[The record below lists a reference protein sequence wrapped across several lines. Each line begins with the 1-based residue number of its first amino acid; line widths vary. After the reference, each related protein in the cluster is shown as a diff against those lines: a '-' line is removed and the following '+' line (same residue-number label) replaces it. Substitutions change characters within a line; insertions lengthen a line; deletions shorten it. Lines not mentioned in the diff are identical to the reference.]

1 MASPTT
7 RTAAR
12 FHRRILGIG
21 ALATLLLVIIG
32 APFFVNRIEDDLEG
46 RVPAELAAAGFPGVA
61 ASFSGQDGTLRCDAP
76 LDDPEGAIAAAY
88 DVWGVRAI
96 EVDRSCRVN
105 RAPIVETST
114 TVAGDEVPEASAV
127 FVTGTD
133 DDVTD
138 TAEVPTATSIPPDF
152 DTVADIVATS
162 PQLSLLAV
170 LIQEAGLTEV
180 LGSETSEPITLFAP
194 TDEAFDALPADEF
207 ARLRSD
213 PELLTKVLSHHA
225 LAGDVRVADLV
236 DGELVTMDGGTVE
249 IATNGTEISVSGA
262 TVITSDLTARNGVVH
277 VIDAVLPV
285 DLSGAGRFAETAAV
299 FESGQ
304 VTLSGVV
311 ATEVERA
318 ALITAASGISGTV
331 PVDDQL
337 TVDPD
342 RGLDAATTASLARL
356 VAAMPVNLIDG
367 VSGFDGHELYVR
379 GIYLTETERDAM
391 TAVAEAVDATIDLQ
405 APPVATEADAADVEN
420 QLNTYVAANPVLFEP
435 SSSVLTDS
443 SSAVLDRL
451 AQTAQRFSGV
461 TITVEGHTD
470 SDGSAAENVLLS
482 RFRALVV
489 RQALI
494 DRGIPAEAI
503 TAEGFGSE
511 RPILVDGVEDKVASR
526 RVEFRVV
533 VVA

>member
-1 MASPTT
+1 MASPIT
-7 RTAAR
+7 RSTSR
-12 FHRRILGIG
+12 FQRRILGLG

-32 APFFVNRIEDDLEG
+32 APFFVNHVEGDLEQ
-46 RVPAELAAAGFPGVA
+46 RVPTELAAAGFPGVA
-61 ASFSGQDGTLRCDAP
+61 ASFSGQDGTLRCAAP

-105 RAPIVETST
+105 RAPLVETTT
-114 TVAGDEVPEASAV
+114 TVEGDELTEASAV
-127 FVTGTD
+127 FVTGTEQ
-133 DDVTD
+133 DVAD
-138 TAEVPTATSIPPDF
+138 TAQAPTATSIPPDF

-170 LIQEAGLTEV
+170 LIAEAGLSEV
-180 LGSETSEPITLFAP
+180 LGSETSAPVTLFAP

-207 ARLRSD
+207 AKLRSD
-213 PELLTKVLSHHA
+213 PELLMKVLSHHA
-225 LAGDVRVADLV
+225 VAGDIRIADLV
-236 DGELVTMDGGTVE
+236 NGELVTMDGGTVD
-249 IATNGTEISVSGA
+249 IARSGTEVSVSGA
-262 TVITSDLTARNGVVH
+262 MVIAADLTARNGVVH
-277 VIDAVLPV
+277 VVDAVLPP
-285 DLSGAGRFAETAAV
+285 DLSVVGRFAETSAV
-299 FESGQ
+299 FESGE

-318 ALITAASGISGTV
+318 ALIDAARGVPETV
-331 PVDDQL
+331 PVIDLL

-342 RGLDAATTASLARL
+342 RGLDAAATASLARL
-356 VAAMPVNLIDG
+356 VAAVPVNLVQG
-367 VSGFDGHELYVR
+367 VSGFDGNEFYVR
-379 GIYLTETERDAM
+379 GTYLTEADRDAM
-391 TAVAEAVDATIDLQ
+391 ATVAEAVGAAADLQ
-405 APPVATEADAADVEN
+405 PPPVATDTDAADVEQ
-420 QLNTYVAANPVLFEP
+420 QLNAFVAARPVQFEP

-443 SSAVLDRL
+443 STDVIDRL
-451 AQTAQRFSGV
+451 AQIVQQFSGIA
-461 TITVEGHTD
+461 ITVEGHTD

-494 DRGIPAEAI
+494 DRGIPAGVI

-511 RPILVDGVEDKVASR
+511 RPILVDGTEDKVASR